1 VILTI
6 ALTLSYKTP
15 GFLYLIY
22 RTA

>member
-15 GFLYLIY
+15 GFFIFDVI
-22 RTA
+22 